1 MWKNTLMLLLLSCFM
16 PLLQAQYRVIP
27 VHRGDTLTARLSE
40 GFFYSLPRN
49 YFEVSVTLCKTNRYP
64 GPFAEYAER
73 MLGLSGAIMEPS
85 VEYAV
90 KSVHVRL
97 MAESDTAQQYFVEYP
112 KKGETLPVIWSQPA
126 VVTEGGIGFPSP
138 NAQAR
143 AQFEMY
149 DNYTLV
155 EKVDT
160 VYEQR
165 MVDSVPVM
173 VPKIRK
179 KLVEKTTA
187 QRAEEALAKIK
198 SIREA
203 QWLLLTGDHEVDF
216 SHLEQMLSELKKEE
230 ETYLSLYSGF
240 SVTEEEEV
248 VFAVRL
254 PADKRDGYLIPLFTF
269 TPDEGIVRGIAAKKE
284 GEIYQ
289 LALDNCHYTDAP
301 ANMSE
306 QRLQQR
312 KNRNRSL
319 YCRVPEYYSVVL
331 MRSSRVIRELGV
343 MPISQFGFVC
353 PLPARTRTVEL
364 DPLTGA
370 QCDIILS
377 EKK

>member
-1 MWKNTLMLLLLSCFM
+1 MWKNTLMLLLLSCSIS
-16 PLLQAQYRVIP
+16 LLQAQYRVIP

-49 YFEVSVTLCKTNRYP
+49 YFEVRVTLCKTNRYP

-90 KSVHVRL
+90 KNVHVRL

-112 KKGETLPVIWSQPA
+112 KRGDVLPVIWRQPA
-126 VVTEGGIGFPSP
+126 VATEGGVGFPSP

-155 EKVDT
+155 EKIDT

-165 MVDSVPVM
+165 MVDSVLVM
-173 VPKIRK
+173 VPKVRK

-254 PADKRDGYLIPLFTF
+254 PADKRDGYIIPLFTF
-269 TPDEGIVRGIAAKKE
+269 SPDDGISRGIASKSD
-284 GEIYQ
+284 GDVFQ

-306 QRLQQR
+306 QRMRLR
-312 KNRNRSL
+312 KKRNCNI
-319 YCRVPEYYSVVL
+319 YCRVPEYYSVML

-343 MPISQFGFVC
+343 MPISQFGFVS

-364 DPLTGA
+364 DPLTGE
-370 QCDIILS
+370 QCGITFS
-377 EKK
+377 EKQ